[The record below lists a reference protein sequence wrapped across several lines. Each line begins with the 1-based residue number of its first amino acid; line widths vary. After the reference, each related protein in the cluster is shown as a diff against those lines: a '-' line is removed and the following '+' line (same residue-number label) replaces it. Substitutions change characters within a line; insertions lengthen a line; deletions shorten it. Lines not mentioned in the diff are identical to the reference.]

1 MDNFIFNITIYNI
14 ENIKNSNNY
23 LKINKKYMYISNEVI
38 VRMFK

>member
-23 LKINKKYMYISNEVI
+23 LKIKCPLKDKLLYTIL
-38 VRMFK
+38 